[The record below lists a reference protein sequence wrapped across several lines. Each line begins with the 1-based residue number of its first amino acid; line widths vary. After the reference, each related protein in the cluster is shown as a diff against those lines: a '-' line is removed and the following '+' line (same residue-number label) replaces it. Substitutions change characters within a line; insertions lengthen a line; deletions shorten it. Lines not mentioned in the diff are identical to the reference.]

1 MILTLKEPVEPMEIR
16 KLLFVTKF
24 EDLCFDALRSLLNLR
39 EADLEHVVFMNVI
52 ERDKVAMYRGTGYR
66 KSEEVR
72 LKEKA
77 NIRFIDWA
85 EDLFEE
91 GLEVGVYLVVGRL
104 VPQVI
109 KAVEKEE
116 ADLLVIGRS
125 PKRVL
130 KQLYGGSDVTELIR
144 RTAVPV
150 LVYKHL
156 TENPKDLEQ
165 PFARPLLAMDW
176 SPASQRAVGYLSR
189 LGKVIQQVDV
199 AYVAGDDEL
208 TGSTG
213 MTIQKMRKERRRQL
227 DEICDQL
234 EAAGIRAESHVY
246 VGDTND
252 EIEMAAR
259 ECQSSMIVLGSSSK
273 SAWVE
278 RWLGSTPLRIAEDSA
293 FPTLI
298 IPPEKT

>member
-1 MILTLKEPVEPMEIR
+1 MEIN

-39 EADLEHVVFMNVI
+39 EAGLQHVVFMNVV

-66 KSEEVR
+66 KSEAVR

-85 EDLFEE
+85 EDLFEA
-91 GLEVGVYLVVGRL
+91 GMEVGVYLVVGRM
-104 VPQVI
+104 VPQVV

-125 PKRVL
+125 AKKVL
-130 KQLYGGSDVTELIR
+130 KQLYGGSDITELIR
-144 RTAVPV
+144 RTAIPV
-150 LVYKHL
+150 MVYKHL

-165 PFARPLLAMDW
+165 PFKRPLLAMDW
-176 SPASQRAVGYLSR
+176 SPASLRAVEYLIPMDKILQR
-189 LGKVIQQVDV
+189 VDV
-199 AYVAGDDEL
+199 AYVASDDEL
-208 TGSTG
+208 TGATG
-213 MTIQKMRKERRRQL
+213 MEIQKMRKERRQKL
-227 DEICDQL
+227 DAVCDEL
-234 EAAGIRAESHVY
+234 EAAGIRAEPHVY
-246 VGDTND
+246 VGNVED
-252 EIEMAAR
+252 EIERAAR
-259 ECQSSMIVLGSSSK
+259 ECQSSMIILGSSGK

-278 RWLGSTPLRIAEDSA
+278 RWVGSTPLNIAENSMY
-293 FPTLI
+293 PTLI